1 MDMMTITQLA
11 QQTDLAPPTVRRYLD
26 DFILYVPSVRVD
38 NTIGFPPE
46 AVTVIRTIHGLTEQG
61 HSHTEIISRLEATY
75 PITVISAQP
84 LDEGQS
90 LPSAIP
96 AIKSLLQTVDHRYG
110 ALVHE
115 LARLRSEM
123 DAYAETNQLVHVPAE
138 LGQIRQVINMLARRV
153 AETTA
158 ATAANPEIAEHR
170 QDVAELRALV
180 EDRWVSDP
188 SPEVLGSLKSEIALL
203 KRQIAEMQS
212 ERGQLVTL
220 ITALQETLGDLRQDR
235 HLPTGT
241 LPTPL
246 FSLGG
251 QPIPASAVQRSA
263 KEPPA
268 PAQSRRRL
276 GHTTAREPST
286 ATR

>member
-61 HSHTEIISRLEATY
+61 HSHSEIISRLEATY

-115 LARLRSEM
+115 LTRLRSEM
-123 DAYAETNQLVHVPAE
+123 DAYAETSQLVHVPAE

-153 AETTA
+153 AEVTA
-158 ATAANPEIAEHR
+158 TANPEIAELR

-180 EDRWVSDP
+180 EDRWVSDS
-188 SPEVLGSLKSEIALL
+188 SPEALGSLKSEIALL
-203 KRQIAEMQS
+203 KRQIAELQS

-220 ITALQETLGDLRQDR
+220 ITALQETLIDLRQDR
-235 HLPTGT
+235 HLPTGS

-251 QPIPASAVQRSA
+251 QPISASPAQRTA

-268 PAQSRRRL
+268 PAQTRRRL

-286 ATR
+286 AVR

>member
-1 MDMMTITQLA
+1 
-11 QQTDLAPPTVRRYLD
+11 
-26 DFILYVPSVRVD
+26 
-38 NTIGFPPE
+38 
-46 AVTVIRTIHGLTEQG
+46 
-61 HSHTEIISRLEATY
+61 
-75 PITVISAQP
+75 
-84 LDEGQS
+84 
-90 LPSAIP
+90 
-96 AIKSLLQTVDHRYG
+96 
-110 ALVHE
+110 
-115 LARLRSEM
+115 M
-123 DAYAETNQLVHVPAE
+123 DAYAETSQLVHVPAE
-138 LGQIRQVINMLARRV
+138 LGQIRQVINMLARRE
-153 AETTA
+153 AEVTA
-158 ATAANPEIAEHR
+158 TANPEIAELR

-286 ATR
+286 AAR

>member
-46 AVTVIRTIHGLTEQG
+46 AVTVIRTIHGLIEQG
-61 HSHTEIISRLEATY
+61 LSHSEIISRLEATY

-153 AETTA
+153 ADVTA
-158 ATAANPEIAEHR
+158 GSNPEIAELR

-180 EDRWVSDP
+180 EDRWVSDS
-188 SPEVLGSLKSEIALL
+188 SPEVLGSLKTEIALL

-220 ITALQETLGDLRQDR
+220 ISALQETLGDIRQDR
-235 HLPTGT
+235 HHAATAN

-246 FSLGG
+246 VSLGT
-251 QPIPASAVQRSA
+251 QPPSAAGPQRTA
-263 KEPPA
+263 PEPSPRSGRV
-268 PAQSRRRL
+268 PRRL
-276 GHTTAREPST
+276 GHTTAR
-286 ATR
+286 

>member
-61 HSHTEIISRLEATY
+61 HSHSEIISRLEATY

-115 LARLRSEM
+115 LTRLRSEM
-123 DAYAETNQLVHVPAE
+123 DAYAETSQLVHVPAE

-153 AETTA
+153 AEVTA
-158 ATAANPEIAEHR
+158 TANPEIAELR

-180 EDRWVSDP
+180 EDRWVSDS

-203 KRQIAEMQS
+203 KRQIAELQS

-220 ITALQETLGDLRQDR
+220 ISALQETLIDLRQDR
-235 HLPTGT
+235 HLPTGN

-251 QPIPASAVQRSA
+251 QPISANAAQRAA

-268 PAQSRRRL
+268 PAQTRRRL

-286 ATR
+286 AAR

>member
-61 HSHTEIISRLEATY
+61 HSHSEIISRLEATY

-115 LARLRSEM
+115 LTRLRSEM
-123 DAYAETNQLVHVPAE
+123 DAYAETSQLVHVPAE

-158 ATAANPEIAEHR
+158 TANPEIAELR

-203 KRQIAEMQS
+203 KRQIAELQS

-220 ITALQETLGDLRQDR
+220 IGALQETLGDLRQDR
-235 HLPTGT
+235 HPAPAGNP
-241 LPTPL
+241 PTPL

-251 QPIPASAVQRSA
+251 QPISAGAAQRTA

-268 PAQSRRRL
+268 PAQTRRRL